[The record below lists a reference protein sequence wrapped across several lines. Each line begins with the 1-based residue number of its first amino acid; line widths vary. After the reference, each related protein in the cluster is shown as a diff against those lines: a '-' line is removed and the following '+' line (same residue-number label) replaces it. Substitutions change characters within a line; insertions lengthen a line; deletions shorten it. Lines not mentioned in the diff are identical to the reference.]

1 VSSKVTYFVR
11 FLNNFPQ
18 SKFSHF
24 LCHFYMHKT
33 ITRWG
38 QQIIVVVV
46 VVVVSYIIVWFTGI
60 DKTSMSGVDPPVWY
74 TNIVLLYLQK
84 FTISK

>member
-1 VSSKVTYFVR
+1 
-11 FLNNFPQ
+11 
-18 SKFSHF
+18 
-24 LCHFYMHKT
+24 MHKK

-38 QQIIVVVV
+38 QQIIVVVVVV